1 MENIETAKRYN
12 ETDYENLFAIS
23 LSKLNYD
30 NSKQPSKT
38 LIPSDFKRGIDILF
52 ENTNQSDTAIL
63 DEYILE
69 IFSFTK
75 KYIAS
80 HTQDKYGIT
89 TSENSLGQYI
99 SKNIAQVREVEYIYI
114 YEEAKS
120 ITVYSIIN
128 KLDRKV
134 RHKIYDYQK
143 KIMSNLPE
151 FIFDFYVVARQDQSI
166 NNIAPSDFKIIYKR
180 KK

>member
-1 MENIETAKRYN
+1 MENIETAKRYT
-12 ETDYENLFAIS
+12 ETDYENLFTIT

-30 NSKQPSKT
+30 NSQQPSKT
-38 LIPSDFKRGIDILF
+38 FIPSDFNKGIDILF
-52 ENTNQSDTAIL
+52 ENANLSDTAIL
-63 DEYILE
+63 DEYILK

-75 KYIAS
+75 KYIDS
-80 HTQDKYGIT
+80 DTQDNYGIT

-114 YEEAKS
+114 YEEEKS

-128 KLDRKV
+128 ELDRKI

-143 KIMSNLPE
+143 KIMSSLPE
-151 FIFDFYVVARQDQSI
+151 FIFDFYVVARQDQTI
-166 NNIAPSDFKIIYKR
+166 NNIAPSDFKITYKR